1 MTDDER
7 PMTDDERPTTDDE
20 RPMTDEERPMTDDE
34 RPIPDEERQIPAFF
48 IHSVTRKPVG
58 EQDACWRPAIEPSN
72 SQALVLGIERR
83 HTQRAAHPNAPL
95 ARSVRGFSE
104 ISDNAGIL
112 SDIIRRQAIVFQG
125 VQSKLS
131 YVLGIVMNVVRVA
144 LVAIGLY
151 LLYDFLHDHHFGLI
165 ASFHDPD
172 NWLGRAVAST
182 PRTDYWIGVLILM
195 GAVLAIYIAGRV
207 KHRLAAHTVRLPS
220 GRLDT

>member
-1 MTDDER
+1 MTDEER
-7 PMTDDERPTTDDE
+7 PMTDD
-20 RPMTDEERPMTDDE
+20 ERPMTDDE

-131 YVLGIVMNVVRVA
+131 YVLGIVMNVVRVP
-144 LVAIGLY
+144 LVACGAG
-151 LLYDFLHDHHFGLI
+151 DLHRRSHQAPPRRAYGAPAQRPAGHV
-165 ASFHDPD
+165 
-172 NWLGRAVAST
+172 GRAAFAPQQNRGNNAFI
-182 PRTDYWIGVLILM
+182 PRP
-195 GAVLAIYIAGRV
+195 ALAQPPALRRQLTIAR
-207 KHRLAAHTVRLPS
+207 
-220 GRLDT
+220 